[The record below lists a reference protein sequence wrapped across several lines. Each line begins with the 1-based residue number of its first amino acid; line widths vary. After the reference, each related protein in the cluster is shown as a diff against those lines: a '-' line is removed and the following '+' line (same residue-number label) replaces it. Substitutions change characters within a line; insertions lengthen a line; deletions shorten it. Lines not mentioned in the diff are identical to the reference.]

1 MKRSPGPSSPS
12 ALSAGRRPL
21 LIAVAAAVVVAA
33 VAAAWFAIASRPGG
47 DTAASAGGAAASSAA
62 AGGGPTGGAATAA
75 SGAVT
80 GGAATAT
87 ATGGARRYAYLL
99 QPAGRPVARVSLEV
113 AADEPARE
121 RGLSRRAE
129 VPAGSG
135 MAFLFPSDTTV
146 AFWMKDTLVPLQIAF
161 VAADGR
167 VVSLFEMAPCRA
179 DPCRVYTP
187 TGSYRYAVELPAG
200 AFTAAGV
207 ERGDRVIPEDSA
219 SLPQAT

>member
-1 MKRSPGPSSPS
+1 MKRSPGPSSPP

-33 VAAAWFAIASRPGG
+33 VAAAWVAVASRPGG
-47 DTAASAGGAAASSAA
+47 DTAAGVG
-62 AGGGPTGGAATAA
+62 
-75 SGAVT
+75 GAVT
-80 GGAATAT
+80 GGAATG
-87 ATGGARRYAYLL
+87 TGAMRRYAYLL

-135 MAFLFPSDTTV
+135 MAFLFPSDTTD

-207 ERGDRVIPEDSA
+207 ERGDRVVPEDPA
-219 SLPQAT
+219 SLPQAS